1 MLGVNVG
8 IGKILVLSFGEM
20 AAQAVAPNN
29 SRKLSQSVVAIFIT
43 KGHALVQFLRTDIKY
58 FQQRMLAARR
68 TVNSAVLY

>member
-20 AAQAVAPNN
+20 AAQPVAPNN

-43 KGHALVQFLRTDIKY
+43 KGHALVQFLRTD
-58 FQQRMLAARR
+58 
-68 TVNSAVLY
+68 